1 MFYSVNSLGI
11 RCPICQNL
19 VGDQRDIKESQT
31 GLMTGPHLNLV
42 LLEVENGGCNLRFY
56 DILFVICEIV
66 TAHAYNRIIQNI

>member
-1 MFYSVNSLGI
+1 MFYSVNSLLT

-19 VGDQRDIKESQT
+19 LGDQRDIKESQT

-42 LLEVENGGCNLRFY
+42 LLEVETGRFY

-66 TAHAYNRIIQNI
+66 IAHAYNRIIQNI